1 MSITASNICKS
12 YGRTTVLDKVSM
24 HCDPGEIVG
33 VLGLN
38 GAGKSTLFKI
48 LLGLVSPDKGKVISD
63 QVHKKPLGGTIEK
76 PALYEYLNARDNLR
90 VFGAIQGAQVS
101 EEDITGYLERVGLD
115 IHRYDKVA
123 NYSMGMKQRLA
134 IAIALL
140 NDPPF
145 LVLDE
150 PFSGLD
156 PVGVIRLRNL
166 IMSLAKE
173 KGIGVLVSSHLVD
186 EMIRTCDRIYVIN
199 RGKII
204 REDAPFSLVEKA
216 TRSYVLTGIALSA
229 SKVLQEQ
236 NAQMQGSH
244 MRITDPRPDIGQV
257 LKQLG
262 AEGTTVY
269 SCIPE
274 TDINRLLH
282 DDSE

>member
-1 MSITASNICKS
+1 MSITATNIYKS
-12 YGRTTVLDKVSM
+12 YGTTTALHDVSVY
-24 HCDPGEIVG
+24 CKPGEITG

-48 LLGLVSPDKGKVISD
+48 LLGLISPDSGSIQCEQSHAKV
-63 QVHKKPLGGTIEK
+63 LGGIIEK
-76 PALYEYLNARDNLR
+76 PALYEYLNARENLR
-90 VFGAIQGAQVS
+90 VFGAIQGADVS
-101 EEDITGYLERVGLD
+101 EKAITGYLERVGLD
-115 IHRYDKVA
+115 VNRSDRVG

-156 PVGVIRLRNL
+156 PMGVIRLRNL
-166 IMSLAKE
+166 IIDLAKE
-173 KGIGVLVSSHLVD
+173 KGIGILVSSHLID

-199 RGKII
+199 NGKII
-204 REDAPFSLVEKA
+204 REDAPFSLVDKA
-216 TRSYVLTGIALSA
+216 TRSYVLTGASLERAGAL
-229 SKVLQEQ
+229 
-236 NAQMQGSH
+236 QGGNVVFQGGH
-244 MRITDPRPDIGQV
+244 VRITDPDPDIGEI
-257 LKQLG
+257 LMQLG
-262 AEGTTVY
+262 REGFTVY

-282 DDSE
+282 DDQ